1 MGSASVSQGS
11 KTEGQRTAVWRCSGL
26 VFSTLKSQG
35 VKRTG
40 ERDRQE
46 IFGESQVRRTST
58 GARKGERDKR
68 DGEVFTVEEAG
79 EVYIQDHREVGQGL

>member
-1 MGSASVSQGS
+1 M
-11 KTEGQRTAVWRCSGL
+11 

-46 IFGESQVRRTST
+46 IFGESQVPRTSI

-68 DGEVFTVEEAG
+68 DFKGREMGEVFTVEEAR
-79 EVYIQDHREVGQGL
+79 EVYTQGHREVGQGL

>member
-1 MGSASVSQGS
+1 M
-11 KTEGQRTAVWRCSGL
+11 

-58 GARKGERDKR
+58 GTRKGERDKR
-68 DGEVFTVEEAG
+68 DF
-79 EVYIQDHREVGQGL
+79 QGTEMGKYSLLKRLGKFIFRTTEK